1 MGFQPARAVLIGVDH
16 HRHARNARGLGMSDG
31 QRLDV
36 ERAAPEQRGHAI
48 EDARLVLDVDRK
60 CMQHALLPTASHED
74 TKRTRS
80 TRRTLCTKDLRGL
93 RDSSSLRDDPSLHFQ
108 SAAVST
114 IGDGLLIILSRSAPA
129 GTIGYTESSCSTWK
143 SITAARFWRRAD
155 STAPATSARVV
166 MVAAEI
172 PNASASFWKFGPLI
186 GVAA

>member
-1 MGFQPARAVLIGVDH
+1 
-16 HRHARNARGLGMSDG
+16 
-31 QRLDV
+31 
-36 ERAAPEQRGHAI
+36 
-48 EDARLVLDVDRK
+48 DVDRK
-60 CMQHALLPTASHED
+60 CMQHKFLTTAYHEVTKKHEGHEVFFLQNILRALRVFVKSRH
-74 TKRTRS
+74 
-80 TRRTLCTKDLRGL
+80 
-93 RDSSSLRDDPSLHFQ
+93 SSQ

-114 IGDGLLIILSRSAPA
+114 IGDGLLIIRSRSAPA

>member
-1 MGFQPARAVLIGVDH
+1 LF
-16 HRHARNARGLGMSDG
+16 
-31 QRLDV
+31 
-36 ERAAPEQRGHAI
+36 
-48 EDARLVLDVDRK
+48 
-60 CMQHALLPTASHED
+60 
-74 TKRTRS
+74 TK
-80 TRRTLCTKDLRGL
+80 TRRAHEAHEERFVRKIFVAFVILRAFAMI
-93 RDSSSLRDDPSLHFQ
+93 RPSFQ